1 MCNKCN
7 KSSYNNCCEPKC
19 DPCLKQQKI
28 MYCGRDIECLD
39 INRGEDLNKTI
50 KKIADWVCTQIN
62 TPRADT
68 YVNLV
73 EVEPGELCETG
84 GVTIQLIEFSTDNLV
99 EEYTICNPV
108 PFELLTELNGNILG
122 ETTTLNIEEGEG
134 VRIEADNI
142 DGETTYKFST
152 YFEVTYTEAADL
164 ITNELLV
171 KGGTYLITDRDITV
185 RALNEKEFEPNATL
199 VHPCPKT
206 ILYFRTGDN
215 LGVYD
220 VYIPTASLTDKI
232 VVYGGKV
239 WKNRTGSR
247 GSAVGLLEMSSPDWE
262 LIPITDLDYYEL
274 KTLDVLYDF
283 TPDFISEYK
292 DTNGNTVTTNLAD
305 ATTNGLS
312 NSRYVCDWNA
322 PNLINNQ
329 IKVVCL
335 NNAGVVVSGVVYIPA
350 NISHNN
356 NSAIVN
362 NSCTVI
368 KNNYVGIISTNLSL
382 EISSNKVTDTISEN
396 TVHKITENVVSL
408 SIIGNVASEIL
419 KSTVTISNNF
429 VTGSIT
435 NNTSLQPITGNRC
448 SEGILN
454 NINTTITNN
463 IATRGIANNTD
474 CTFNRNYL
482 GDSIGNTSLS
492 ISYCKIAGNC
502 NNNNTCAN
510 ITYNIT
516 NSFENNTNVF
526 KMHYNIAEYISDNSD
541 IQEASYN
548 VCQRGIEG
556 NKNIQFILENRCRGI
571 IDNDATT
578 YTGTEISRNTNS
590 GYIVRNLFTDNGVKI
605 EYNNNNGEIGSQVV
619 DTNRPANV
627 MGSITNL

>member
-7 KSSYNNCCEPKC
+7 KSSCNKCCEPKC

-73 EVEPGELCETG
+73 EVELGELCETG
-84 GVTIQLIEFSTDNLV
+84 GVTIQVIEFATDNLV
-99 EEYTICNPV
+99 EEYTICNQV
-108 PFELLTELNGNILG
+108 PFELLAELNGNLLG
-122 ETTTLNIEEGEG
+122 ETTTLNIEEGDG
-134 VRIEADNI
+134 VKIEANNI

-164 ITNELLV
+164 ITNELLI

-199 VHPCPKT
+199 VHPCPKQEF
-206 ILYFRTGDN
+206 YYRAGDN

-220 VYIPTASLTDKI
+220 AYIPTASLTDKI

-239 WKNRTGSR
+239 WINRTGVI
-247 GSAVGLLEMSSPDWE
+247 GSVVGLLEMSSPDWE

-283 TPDFISEYK
+283 TSDFISEYK
-292 DTNGNTVTTNLAD
+292 DNKGNTVTTNLSD
-305 ATTNGLS
+305 GTTNGFG
-312 NSRYVCDWNA
+312 NSRFICDWNA
-322 PNLINNQ
+322 PNLRNNQ
-329 IKVVCL
+329 ITVACL
-335 NNAGVVVSGVVYIPA
+335 NNAGVLVSDGVYTPA

-362 NSCTVI
+362 NSCPVI
-368 KNNYVGIISTNLSL
+368 RNNYVGKIVQNLSL
-382 EISSNKVTDTISEN
+382 EISANKVTDEISGN
-396 TVHKITENVVSL
+396 TVHKITENVVL
-408 SIIGNVASEIL
+408 VSIIGNVAVSII
-419 KSTVTISNNF
+419 KPPTKISNNF
-429 VTGSIT
+429 VTGSI
-435 NNTSLQPITGNRC
+435 NYNTLLQPITGNRC

-454 NINTTITNN
+454 NINTVIINN
-463 IATRGIANNTD
+463 IATRAIANNTE
-474 CTFNRNYL
+474 CMFNSNYL
-482 GDSIGNTSLS
+482 GNSIGNTSLS
-492 ISYCKIAGNC
+492 ISYCKIAENC
-502 NNNNTCAN
+502 NNNNTCNN
-510 ITYNIT
+510 ITDNIT
-516 NSFENNTNVF
+516 GSFENNTNVF

-548 VCQRGIEG
+548 VCQRGIKG
-556 NKNIQFILENRCRGI
+556 NKNIQFIIENRCTGI

-590 GYIVRNLFTDNGVKI
+590 GYITRNLFTDNVVKI
-605 EYNNNNGEIGSQVV
+605 KYNNNNGEIGSTVA
-619 DTNRPANV
+619 DTNRPTSII
-627 MGSITNL
+627 GSITDL